1 MNDFLSFWQKF
12 KHKSFDETSSIT
24 TFQLNEF
31 GSEINRARE
40 DKALTDYEEC
50 LSNMRSKHKTEKL
63 AKNLKRKSSAE
74 KGTFD
79 DKCLGNLITT
89 IEELKHRVHYFEN
102 YFTYEI
108 DRQKNEKRHLKQF
121 VDFKHFPNNLKN
133 SKLSSYTKKEDSK
146 YSVNPVVLQDISY
159 EQKNVGSD
167 TSLIKSSLSL
177 TKNTY
182 INISPTLDSKHFKVA
197 AHDFIKQAEELK
209 NNITFILDNENCDDI
224 TVNDFENRG
233 TDNVA
238 VQNED
243 CESGLE
249 QHLEYL
255 ISSVCSQYGEI
266 LKSLGNIEE
275 QLKNSTTAKPKNPK
289 LSLTSTKVSTY
300 VPNSMYKVE
309 TFKNGTINTYCDV
322 NLQNYKSHKSKKKKN
337 LKKLDPVVL
346 VYEPIKP
353 LEFPQDIYNYCGH
366 GSNSCVFGSC
376 KNHLVKP
383 IRYESKQDVCCGFMV
398 SYTPNFNC
406 SDRIDISSTKTE
418 NSLKKDDKKT
428 KKRKKSCLWF

>member
-12 KHKSFDETSSIT
+12 KHKSFDETSSIN

-50 LSNMRSKHKTEKL
+50 LSNMRK
-63 AKNLKRKSSAE
+63 

-275 QLKNSTTAKPKNPK
+275 QLK
-289 LSLTSTKVSTY
+289 
-300 VPNSMYKVE
+300 
-309 TFKNGTINTYCDV
+309 IRQRR
-322 NLQNYKSHKSKKKKN
+322 NLKIQNY
-337 LKKLDPVVL
+337 
-346 VYEPIKP
+346 
-353 LEFPQDIYNYCGH
+353 
-366 GSNSCVFGSC
+366 
-376 KNHLVKP
+376 
-383 IRYESKQDVCCGFMV
+383 R
-398 SYTPNFNC
+398 
-406 SDRIDISSTKTE
+406 
-418 NSLKKDDKKT
+418 
-428 KKRKKSCLWF
+428 